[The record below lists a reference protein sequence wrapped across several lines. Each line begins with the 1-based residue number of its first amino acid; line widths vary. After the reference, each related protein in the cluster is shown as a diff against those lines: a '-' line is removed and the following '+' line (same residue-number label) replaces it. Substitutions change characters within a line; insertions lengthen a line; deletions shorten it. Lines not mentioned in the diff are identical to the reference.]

1 MVTFISTPLPR
12 FLTVFMIHRM
22 FQVLSSVQAT
32 PFSNALPKELSVIIN
47 DLSADLPTHM
57 LAVYSRQSSH
67 SPNPTRRVTLYPTH
81 NIVMA
86 AHCANL
92 PMLPKSTIS
101 EPDGAGMVLLPVVP
115 LCIPA
120 PEMFSQLLGF
130 LYTKNVY
137 HLLSILLPTGIGGN
151 PCSLHG
157 RSETEVQQFSAK
169 LRATY
174 TPHALLTHAM
184 GINGLW
190 RNTVA
195 LGICD
200 DQLWDIL
207 DLSWEVV
214 IGALEGNI

>member
-1 MVTFISTPLPR
+1 ML
-12 FLTVFMIHRM
+12 
-22 FQVLSSVQAT
+22 QVLSSVQAT
-32 PFSNALPKELSVIIN
+32 PVSNALPKELSILIN

-67 SPNPTRRVTLYPTH
+67 SPNLTRRVTLYPTH
-81 NIVMA
+81 NLVMA

-92 PMLPKSTIS
+92 PMLPKSTTS
-101 EPDGAGMVLLPVVP
+101 EPDDAGNMLLPVVP

-120 PEMFSQLLGF
+120 PETFSQLSGY
-130 LYTKNVY
+130 LYTKNAY
-137 HLLSILLPTGIGGN
+137 HLLSTLLPTGIGST
-151 PCSLHG
+151 PYSLLG
-157 RSETEVQQFSAK
+157 RDETEVQQFSAK

-184 GINGLW
+184 SINGLW

-195 LGICD
+195 LGIFD
-200 DQLWDIL
+200 DQLWDML

-214 IGALEGNI
+214 IGALEGGR

>member
-1 MVTFISTPLPR
+1 MCVGR
-12 FLTVFMIHRM
+12 
-22 FQVLSSVQAT
+22 
-32 PFSNALPKELSVIIN
+32 
-47 DLSADLPTHM
+47 SADRSLIITE
-57 LAVYSRQSSH
+57 SS
-67 SPNPTRRVTLYPTH
+67 
-81 NIVMA
+81 
-86 AHCANL
+86 
-92 PMLPKSTIS
+92 
-101 EPDGAGMVLLPVVP
+101 
-115 LCIPA
+115 
-120 PEMFSQLLGF
+120 LGRA
-130 LYTKNVY
+130 LVRGVAY
-137 HLLSILLPTGIGGN
+137 HLLSKLLPTSIGGN